1 MNRNIRCTKILFNFI
16 ILVFK
21 MFGII
26 ASSIPIYKI
35 LDNISLSLKI
45 LLCILFL
52 GFLMSIIINIYN
64 MYIKEKTKEFGNVYK
79 FKIIL
84 YTSLCFISIYLF
96 LMEPSYNYP
105 LFVKNDVYILCSI
118 IFLELIILG
127 ILNIIFCLFTNENDD
142 KILPF

>member
-1 MNRNIRCTKILFNFI
+1 
-16 ILVFK
+16 

-64 MYIKEKTKEFGNVYK
+64 MYIKEKTKEFGKVYK